1 VSVLAVAAVAAA
13 IVVVT
18 RRPLEPVLVTADP
31 GMQATRAGAAPV
43 TRASASPSPLPSGG
57 VEPSAVSSNAPPPA
71 FSDRVDLPAP
81 PAVATSKWVSEP
93 MIDGV
98 GLGSPGVATAAQA
111 DRARA
116 LARQQAEFESWA
128 HREATREIEEQEARA
143 HRNGP
148 ESEPAMQGDVLRR
161 VPITMY
167 SASWCGACSAARTF
181 LQRAQIPFTERD
193 VDTDAFAA
201 SDARR
206 LNPKGSIPTID
217 VAGTTIVGFQPSAI
231 IAAIQNAAGRR

>member
-1 VSVLAVAAVAAA
+1 
-13 IVVVT
+13 
-18 RRPLEPVLVTADP
+18 
-31 GMQATRAGAAPV
+31 
-43 TRASASPSPLPSGG
+43 
-57 VEPSAVSSNAPPPA
+57 
-71 FSDRVDLPAP
+71 
-81 PAVATSKWVSEP
+81 
-93 MIDGV
+93 
-98 GLGSPGVATAAQA
+98 
-111 DRARA
+111 
-116 LARQQAEFESWA
+116 
-128 HREATREIEEQEARA
+128 
-143 HRNGP
+143 
-148 ESEPAMQGDVLRR
+148 
-161 VPITMY
+161 MY